1 MLVNAIAD
9 AANKYSDSIKTTA
22 DKAVTDAANAK
33 SAADSAKS
41 VADAATTRLNNWAA
55 DGVISPVEK
64 QGIKDEIARIDADKS
79 QITAEYTKYGL
90 GTPTAFNTAHTNY
103 RAVLV
108 TLSANNPENIAIPA
122 DFSTKQTA
130 YYTARTTAL
139 NAISTKADEV
149 ANAYADKVSASA
161 AKAAL
166 DNLQIGGRNL
176 VLNSDGSSTANIF
189 AYGDC
194 YAARVVKDYDGGTG
208 NEIYIGKSKQPD
220 AGYTYAQSVWIRA
233 KQNLELDTDYVLS
246 QEHC

>member
-22 DKAVTDAANAK
+22 DKAVTDAAN
-33 SAADSAKS
+33 AKS

-194 YAARVVKDYDGGTG
+194 YAARVS
-208 NEIYIGKSKQPD
+208 SK
-220 AGYTYAQSVWIRA
+220 R
-233 KQNLELDTDYVLS
+233 L
-246 QEHC
+246 